1 MSNAVTIFGDVSDSF
16 KELLAQLEPETN
28 VGQSQVRRLSIR
40 GGVFRKVVGSQEVA
54 ELEDRKI
61 NVIIVKT
68 APLSRTYYSKGYT
81 AGETSAPT
89 CWSSNTSTGVPD
101 DSVVATDR
109 QSPTCFNC
117 PQNVKGS
124 GAGESRACRYNQ
136 RVALLIA
143 DADGNVVSPD
153 VYQLSLPA
161 TSIFGDDKQKLG
173 LQSYAKFLTAQNA
186 PLAGIITEIRFDTD
200 SSTPKLCFKPV
211 RPVDESELR
220 LVIEAQKDPETAK
233 LVTMTVKPKD
243 DAGNKLENNAKVD
256 SSDSK
261 PEKEASADDAGD
273 AEDEAIEEP
282 KVKKSTKKTEPVP
295 KQADLASLLDDFDD

>member
-1 MSNAVTIFGDVSDSF
+1 MSNEMTIFGNISDNF

-54 ELEDRKI
+54 ELEERKI
-61 NVIIVKT
+61 NVVIVKT
-68 APLSRTYYSKGYT
+68 APLSRTYYSKGYV

-89 CWSSNTSTGVPD
+89 CWSSNTTTGVPD

-143 DADGNVVSPD
+143 DAEGNVVSPD

-173 LQSYAKFLTAQNA
+173 LQSYAKFLTAQSA

-211 RPVDESELR
+211 RPVNEGELR
-220 LVIEAQKDPETAK
+220 LVIEAQKDPETVK
-233 LVTMTVKPKD
+233 LVTMTVKPKGD
-243 DAGNKLENNAKVD
+243 SGNQLENSGKV
-256 SSDSK
+256 SGSESK
-261 PEKEASADDAGD
+261 SAQEAEEVEE
-273 AEDEAIEEP
+273 AEEEAVPEP
-282 KVKKSTKKTEPVP
+282 KVKKSTKKTD
-295 KQADLASLLDDFDD
+295 QAPSQPDLASLLDDFDD